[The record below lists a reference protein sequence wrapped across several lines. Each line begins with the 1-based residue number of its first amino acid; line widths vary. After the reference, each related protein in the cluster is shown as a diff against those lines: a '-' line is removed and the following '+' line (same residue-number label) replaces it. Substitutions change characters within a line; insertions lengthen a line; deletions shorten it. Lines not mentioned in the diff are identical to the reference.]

1 MPIKLTSNENCFISE
16 NRRTCQ
22 WSWIPRIIAFYLW
35 IDRHW
40 RWLPSYTA
48 LYLCRDGH
56 ANKVYLTRIPLF
68 TFIEKDT
75 IDEVEFYK
83 SFFLSLQRL
92 TCVWSWL
99 PQRIILCLFER
110 EFIIQLTFIEYSFF
124 YLWINGHE
132 NEVGFHRVLLLY
144 NIF

>member
-22 WSWIPRIIAFYLW
+22 WSWIPWIIAFYLW

-56 ANKVYLTRIPLF
+56 ANKVYLTRLPLF

-83 SFFLSLQRL
+83 TIFFIFAETDMRVKLTSTENHSMSFWEGVHNSVDFHRVQ
-92 TCVWSWL
+92 
-99 PQRIILCLFER
+99 
-110 EFIIQLTFIEYSFF
+110 FF

-132 NEVGFHRVLLLY
+132 NEVDFHRVLLLY